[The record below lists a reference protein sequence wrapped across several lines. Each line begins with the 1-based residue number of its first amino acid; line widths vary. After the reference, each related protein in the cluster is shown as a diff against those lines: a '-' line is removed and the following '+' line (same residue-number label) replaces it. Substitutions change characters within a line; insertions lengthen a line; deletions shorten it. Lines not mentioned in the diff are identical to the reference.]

1 MVLLKTVIS
10 RKFGTSIQAQLD
22 TCALSSIK
30 LFFPTREGFD
40 TCSLSPLFHLLE
52 LHSSLDSWVSVYL
65 LSPSYQTTVGLYV
78 FRDIS
83 LIWLIPLF
91 IFFGILLF
99 QHSVY
104 CFTICFSVAQF
115 LCLCLINLVTVVL
128 GTWRAEI
135 IEFYSLLGRPF
146 NLWLLF
152 SLFLRLW
159 FLCGGVKHLLSC
171 SLIWFSF
178 RLNNSLGP
186 FSLRCND
193 NVIKIFKIS

>member
-152 SLFLRLW
+152 SLFLGLW

-186 FSLRCND
+186 LSLRCND